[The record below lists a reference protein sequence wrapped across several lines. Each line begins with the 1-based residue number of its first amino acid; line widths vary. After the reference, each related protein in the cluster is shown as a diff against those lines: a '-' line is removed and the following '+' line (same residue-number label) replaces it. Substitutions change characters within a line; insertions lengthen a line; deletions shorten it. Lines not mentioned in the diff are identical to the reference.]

1 MKKNEVKIG
10 GLYRAKVS
18 DKLVT
23 VRIDSTNSHGG
34 WNAVN
39 TATGKRIRIKSA
51 ERLRGPAASKGEQK
65 KAPAAKEGKA
75 ARKPAE
81 SQQQIGEA
89 PRNESTQGEAA
100 KLETAR
106 AKKAVRKDK
115 DAKTKRTSALDA
127 AAQVLKAEGK
137 PMTCKAM
144 IAAMAEQGLWT
155 SPNGKTPQATL
166 YSAILR
172 EIRKAVETGT
182 VSRFRKTD
190 RGQFEF
196 NAVAAKGE

>member
-1 MKKNEVKIG
+1 MKKDEVKIG
-10 GLYRAKVS
+10 GLYVAKVS
-18 DKLVT
+18 DKLTT
-23 VRIDSTNSHGG
+23 VRIDSTNSRGG
-34 WNAVN
+34 WNATN

-51 ERLRGPAASKGEQK
+51 QRLRGAAASKGDQK

-81 SQQQIGEA
+81 SQQQTGEA
-89 PRNESTQGEAA
+89 PRSESTRDEAA
-100 KLETAR
+100 KPDASQ
-106 AKKAVRKDK
+106 AKKRTHKDK
-115 DAKTKRTSALDA
+115 DAKPKRTSALDA
-127 AAQVLKAEGK
+127 AAEVLKAEGK

-144 IAAMAEQGLWT
+144 IAAMAERGLWT

-196 NAVAAKGE
+196 NVVVAKGE

>member
-34 WNAVN
+34 WNATN

-51 ERLRGPAASKGEQK
+51 QRLRGPAASKGDQK

-81 SQQQIGEA
+81 NEQQTGEA
-89 PRNESTQGEAA
+89 PRSKSTHDEAA

-106 AKKAVRKDK
+106 PKKRARKEK
-115 DAKTKRTSALDA
+115 DAKPKRVSALDA
-127 AAQVLKAEGK
+127 AAEVLKAEGK

-144 IAAMAEQGLWT
+144 IAAMAERGLWT

-172 EIRKAVETGT
+172 EIRKAVDTGT
-182 VSRFRKTD
+182 ISRFRKVE

-196 NAVAAKGE
+196 NVVAAKGK